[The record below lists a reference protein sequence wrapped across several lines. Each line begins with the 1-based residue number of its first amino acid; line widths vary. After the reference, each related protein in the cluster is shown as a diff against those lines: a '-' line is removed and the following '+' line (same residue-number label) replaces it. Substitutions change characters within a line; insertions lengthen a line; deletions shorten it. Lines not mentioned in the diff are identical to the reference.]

1 MSKVD
6 CGKARMRAESLVAIV
21 QLKECGLDLD
31 NENRD
36 KWKVWELF
44 GDEGVSGGN
53 GRARGSV
60 MTSGFLWL
68 EPTRYVVMA
77 FIEMGI
83 LWQICVLGCGLW

>member
-36 KWKVWELF
+36 K
-44 GDEGVSGGN
+44 
-53 GRARGSV
+53 
-60 MTSGFLWL
+60 
-68 EPTRYVVMA
+68 
-77 FIEMGI
+77 
-83 LWQICVLGCGLW
+83 

>member
-31 NENRD
+31 NKNCD

-44 GDEGVSGGN
+44 GDEGIMGGMV
-53 GRARGSV
+53 GQEDQW
-60 MTSGFLWL
+60 WL
-68 EPTRYVVMA
+68 LDFYD
-77 FIEMGI
+77 
-83 LWQICVLGCGLW
+83 LNQLGM